1 MGYTK
6 VREYRAGKKDWREA
20 GLPMERDGQIE
31 SRAPGVPA
39 PGAPASAG

>member
-6 VREYRAGKKDWREA
+6 VREYREGKKDWRQA

-31 SRAPGVPA
+31 SRAPGA
-39 PGAPASAG
+39 SGAPASSG